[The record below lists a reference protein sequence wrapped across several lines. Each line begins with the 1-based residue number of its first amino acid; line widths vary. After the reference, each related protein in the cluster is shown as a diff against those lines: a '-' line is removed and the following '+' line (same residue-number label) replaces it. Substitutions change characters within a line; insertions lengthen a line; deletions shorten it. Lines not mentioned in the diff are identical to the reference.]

1 MDVKI
6 NWIVVKFSFI
16 VPYIFL
22 WILVD
27 KMIVIMRLN
36 SYYISYHLQF
46 QYYYVFFIERIII
59 TTEKIS
65 MNI

>member
-16 VPYIFL
+16 VSYIFL

-27 KMIVIMRLN
+27 KMIIVMRLN
-36 SYYISYHLQF
+36 SYCISYYLQF
-46 QYYYVFFIERIII
+46 QYVFFVKRTLLQLKKFLI
-59 TTEKIS
+59 
-65 MNI
+65 

>member
-16 VPYIFL
+16 VSYIFL

-27 KMIVIMRLN
+27 KMIIVMRLN
-36 SYYISYHLQF
+36 SYCISYYLQF
-46 QYYYVFFIERIII
+46 QYVLLKEHYY
-59 TTEKIS
+59 
-65 MNI
+65 N

>member
-16 VPYIFL
+16 VSYIFL

-46 QYYYVFFIERIII
+46 QCYYVFFIERIII

-65 MNI
+65 MYI